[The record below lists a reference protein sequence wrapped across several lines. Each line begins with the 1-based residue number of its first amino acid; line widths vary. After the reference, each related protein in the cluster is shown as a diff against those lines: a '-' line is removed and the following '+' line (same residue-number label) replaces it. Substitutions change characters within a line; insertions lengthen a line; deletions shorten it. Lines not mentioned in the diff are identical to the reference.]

1 MVIIGLTLSSLGFV
15 IVAASMRTIA
25 DPPARP
31 DPAGVGDHGVH
42 DHLHDRDA
50 AVRQA
55 MGPVAVKAAVVR
67 GLVRQLFPYNS
78 DLQAY
83 RILMMAATGRA
94 RRR

>member
-1 MVIIGLTLSSLGFV
+1 
-15 IVAASMRTIA
+15 
-25 DPPARP
+25 
-31 DPAGVGDHGVH
+31 
-42 DHLHDRDA
+42 
-50 AVRQA
+50 

-67 GLVRQLFPYNS
+67 GLVRQLFPHNS